1 MSKKVAVIISVIF
14 LAFVGVLVWTIQTR
28 NQLTDTRDAL
38 SSTRA
43 QLLVTTTELDETI
56 GKLADATNELT
67 STKSELASTKS
78 ELASTK
84 TELASTKTEL
94 ASTKTELTS
103 TKSEL
108 ASTKSEL
115 ASTKTE
121 LTSTKTELTSTK
133 SQLTSTKSELA
144 STKSELTSTKT
155 ELTSTQNQLKSA
167 QQGSSDIQ
175 ARLSSTQ
182 QQLAVAQET
191 LKGLGIT
198 LSASKDCYDVVLVDN
213 LKATNPTWSQLMN
226 FLSQDQTENHTYI
239 KDVYDC
245 SQFSRDVH
253 NHAEAAGIRAA
264 EMVVRFKDELSG
276 HALNAF
282 LTTDYGLVYVSCT
295 EPPDTIARV
304 KVGKEYR
311 AVELY
316 RITGT
321 NIRDDYWWDT
331 LGSYYYIRSSTG
343 DGHRVTSSIRIYW

>member
-78 ELASTK
+78 EL
-84 TELASTKTEL
+84 
-94 ASTKTELTS
+94 
-103 TKSEL
+103 
-108 ASTKSEL
+108 
-115 ASTKTE
+115 
-121 LTSTKTELTSTK
+121 
-133 SQLTSTKSELA
+133 
-144 STKSELTSTKT
+144 TSTKT

-198 LSASKDCYDVVLVDN
+198 LSASNDCYDVVLVDN

-316 RITGT
+316 RITET

>member
-84 TELASTKTEL
+84 TEL
-94 ASTKTELTS
+94 
-103 TKSEL
+103 
-108 ASTKSEL
+108 
-115 ASTKTE
+115 
-121 LTSTKTELTSTK
+121 
-133 SQLTSTKSELA
+133 
-144 STKSELTSTKT
+144 TSTKT

-198 LSASKDCYDVVLVDN
+198 LSASNDCYDVVLVDN